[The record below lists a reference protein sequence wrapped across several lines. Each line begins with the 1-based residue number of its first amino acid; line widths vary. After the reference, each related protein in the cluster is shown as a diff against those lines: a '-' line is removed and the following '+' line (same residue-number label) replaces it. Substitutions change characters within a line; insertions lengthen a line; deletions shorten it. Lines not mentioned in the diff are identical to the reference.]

1 MGVLELKGLRH
12 FVTVQNPSAPAPDG
26 DGGFTQTFTDAATAW
41 AEIRPASA
49 RDLERVVGGTVMS
62 EASHIARMRYH
73 PAVTTKSQLLFGSR
87 VFAVTGVQNVDER
100 NVELVIACQEVVA

>member
-1 MGVLELKGLRH
+1 MRIGSLRH
-12 FVTVQNPSAPAPDG
+12 RVTVQNPSTPTPDG
-26 DGGFTQTFTDAATAW
+26 DGGFTQTMTDAEIVW

-49 RDLERVVGGTVMS
+49 HDLERVVGGTVLS
-62 EASHIARMRYH
+62 SASHLVRMRYR
-73 PAVTTKSQLLFGSR
+73 PAITTKSQLLFGSR